1 LELQEYEA
9 NKKKR
14 ISGMVTTYSFDRDMP
29 SIANDNDLLVMATEL
44 ATPCTATRDRTND
57 NKEQ

>member
-1 LELQEYEA
+1 
-9 NKKKR
+9 
-14 ISGMVTTYSFDRDMP
+14 MVTTYSFDRDMP